1 MSSSKNTNADILLA
15 GAFAAFTVDFLVYPL
30 DTIKTRLQS
39 PDYKK
44 LYTNVSTGSVNNRA
58 LFRGLYQGIG
68 SVVIATIP
76 SSGAFFTTYEATKSL
91 LHRINPTLPQ
101 QTSPLLPVPVLHA
114 LASSTAELVSCF
126 ILTPA
131 EVLKQNAQMVTKSSK
146 TTSSIKENAT
156 LITLRKFKSQP
167 SQLWRGYAALAARNL
182 PFTAIQFPLFEHLR
196 STIHSYRKRHHAFS
210 GTLLETG
217 TVTAIAAGLAGS
229 LAAVITTPI
238 DVIKTRIMLSASS
251 PSSSPK
257 ASSPPHHQISPQAQ
271 ESKKLVMG
279 LVRRAHL
286 AVSRS
291 GRAGGYAVGK
301 EVFRTEGLKGLF
313 RGGLLR
319 SVWTAAGS
327 GLYLGTYESG
337 RRYLEKTKE

>member
-1 MSSSKNTNADILLA
+1 M
-15 GAFAAFTVDFLVYPL
+15 
-30 DTIKTRLQS
+30 
-39 PDYKK
+39 
-44 LYTNVSTGSVNNRA
+44 
-58 LFRGLYQGIG
+58 
-68 SVVIATIP
+68 
-76 SSGAFFTTYEATKSL
+76 
-91 LHRINPTLPQ
+91 NPTLPQ
-101 QTSPLLPVPVLHA
+101 QSSAFLPVPVLHA

-131 EVLKQNAQMVTKSSK
+131 EVLKQNAQMVTKSSNSA
-146 TTSSIKENAT
+146 SSIKNNAT
-156 LITLRKFKSQP
+156 LITLQKFKTQP
-167 SQLWRGYAALAARNL
+167 SQLWRGYTALAARNL

-196 STIHSYRKRHHAFS
+196 STIHSYRKRHNSFS

-251 PSSSPK
+251 PSSTH
-257 ASSPPHHQISPQAQ
+257 ASSPPHSQTSPPTTQ
-271 ESKKLVMG
+271 ESKKMVMG
-279 LVRRAHL
+279 LVGRAQL
-286 AVSRS
+286 AAKRS

-301 EVFRTEGLKGLF
+301 DVFHTEGLKGLF

-337 RRYLEKTKE
+337 RRYLEKTRHEGRALS

>member
-1 MSSSKNTNADILLA
+1 M
-15 GAFAAFTVDFLVYPL
+15 
-30 DTIKTRLQS
+30 
-39 PDYKK
+39 
-44 LYTNVSTGSVNNRA
+44 
-58 LFRGLYQGIG
+58 
-68 SVVIATIP
+68 
-76 SSGAFFTTYEATKSL
+76 
-91 LHRINPTLPQ
+91 NPTLPQ

-131 EVLKQNAQMVTKSSK
+131 EVLKQNAQMVTKSSN
-146 TTSSIKENAT
+146 TASSIKNSAT
-156 LITLRKFKSQP
+156 SITLQKFKTQP
-167 SQLWRGYAALAARNL
+167 SQLWRGYTALAARNL

-196 STIHSYRKRHHAFS
+196 STIHSYRKRHNTFS

-251 PSSSPK
+251 PSS
-257 ASSPPHHQISPQAQ
+257 ADACSPPHQQISPQTQ
-271 ESKKLVMG
+271 ESKKMVMG
-279 LVRRAHL
+279 LDGRAQL
-286 AVSRS
+286 AVRRS

-301 EVFRTEGLKGLF
+301 EVFHTEGLKGLF

-337 RRYLEKTKE
+337 RRYLEKTRHEGRALS